1 MLITLTEYGKIWAE
15 CLEHVPALAIMV
27 DDQFTPMSPNEGWN
41 LANEV
46 VRKLKKGIES
56 ATRTSGDV
64 ALKLREWIEIPQA
77 VMEEILFEL
86 SVLRFVSVVPVPIE
100 QQAAWAT
107 NMFRVLGHHR
117 RIKIILTIAE
127 NDVATSKDLC
137 EVLGD
142 VPVMTMRYH
151 LDPLLKNGF
160 VEAANRDG
168 HIEYTLVKPLLKA
181 VGRRFNRCFC

>member
-1 MLITLTEYGKIWAE
+1 MEWAE
-15 CLEHVPALAIMV
+15 CLDHVPALAKMV
-27 DDQFTPMSPNEGWN
+27 HAQFMPCHPDIGWN

-46 VRKLKKGIES
+46 VRKLRKGVES
-56 ATRTSGDV
+56 PTATAGDV
-64 ALKLREWIEIPQA
+64 ALKLRVYIEIPQA

-86 SVLRFVSVVPVPIE
+86 DELRFVVVAPVPIE
-100 QQAAWAT
+100 QQSAWVV

-117 RIKIILTIAE
+117 RIEIILAIAE

-142 VPVMTMRYH
+142 VPLMTMRHH
-151 LDPLLKNGF
+151 LGPLLKAGF

-168 HIEYTLVKPLLKA
+168 HIEYTLVRPLLTA
-181 VGRRFNRCFC
+181 VGRRFHRCVC

>member
-1 MLITLTEYGKIWAE
+1 MLITLTDYGMIWAE
-15 CLEHVPALAIMV
+15 CLEHVPALAVMV
-27 DDQFTPMSPNEGWN
+27 DDQFTPVSPNEGWN

-46 VRKLKKGIES
+46 VRKLRKGVE
-56 ATRTSGDV
+56 TRTNC
-64 ALKLREWIEIPQA
+64 AAELAQKLREYIEIPQA

-86 SVLRFVSVVPVPIE
+86 SELGFVTVVAPLLE
-100 QQAAWAT
+100 RQAAWAT

-117 RIKIILTIAE
+117 RIKIILAIAE

-142 VPVMTMRYH
+142 VPVMTMRHH

-160 VEAANRDG
+160 VEAVNRDG

-181 VGRRFNRCFC
+181 VGRRFHRCFC